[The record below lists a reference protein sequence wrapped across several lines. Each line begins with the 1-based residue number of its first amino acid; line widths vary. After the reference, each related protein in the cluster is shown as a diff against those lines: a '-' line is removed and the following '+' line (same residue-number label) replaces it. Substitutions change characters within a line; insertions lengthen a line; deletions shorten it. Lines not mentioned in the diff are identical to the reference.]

1 MSTDPSTLSDTCPTY
16 RLNQE
21 AQYHA
26 HYHA

>member
-1 MSTDPSTLSDTCPTY
+1 MSTDLSTLSDTCPTY

-21 AQYHA
+21 AHYHA